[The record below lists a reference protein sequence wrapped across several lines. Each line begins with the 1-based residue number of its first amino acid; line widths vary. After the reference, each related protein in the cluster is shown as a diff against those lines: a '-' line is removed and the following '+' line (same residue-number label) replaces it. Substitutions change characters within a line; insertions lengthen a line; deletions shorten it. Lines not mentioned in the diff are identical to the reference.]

1 MADGTTEAS
10 QRLAARIAG
19 FTLLLLMIS
28 GLTGMFVFGRHLTL
42 AGDAAATARNI
53 LTHERAFR
61 AGQVC
66 GIVMLNCDVVLAL
79 ALYALLRPV
88 NSTLALLGSFWRI
101 ANALMLGVGV
111 ASSLVGLDLL
121 SNPHE
126 MSLLSLG
133 QLHALTLIFFDLG
146 SRLSLMGLLFFCL
159 GAGIHSWLLYRS
171 RYIPRVIS
179 GLYLFC
185 CTEML
190 LCCFLFILF
199 PDTRSVLDPAFVMP
213 DFFAELAAALWLAL
227 KGVKLPAPREK
238 PSPLTA
244 GSPEGRV

>member
-66 GIVMLNCDVVLAL
+66 GIVMLNCEVVLAL

-146 SRLSLMGLLFFCL
+146 SRLLLMGLLFFCL

-244 GSPEGRV
+244 GTTAQK